1 VKMMSR
7 IPRLAYIVSMVNGLE
22 PFIYR
27 EVEGL
32 YNKGLKVK
40 LFATKFK
47 KNDIYSPKKEWEYY
61 RFRTLNVVLLFP
73 LFFITSPVRYFL
85 ILLEALKYATLP
97 DFMIAL
103 YYANIMKRIGIQK
116 IHCHFGDRKLFIGYF
131 CKRILNLPLSVTIH
145 AHEFVT
151 NPNFKMFKH
160 AIKQCDTAIAV
171 SEQNRTILEKEYSVP
186 SEKIK
191 VVKLFIDME
200 KFADSD
206 MKRILWVGRF
216 VSEKRLDILLES
228 IKLLNRDD
236 VQLIIVGF
244 GPENPAEIAA
254 EKGIAGKVIV
264 FGKLDQRQL
273 SFFYQNCD
281 IFCLSSERE
290 GIPVVLMEAM
300 AVGMPIVATDVGAV
314 KELVKGGILIKPNDP
329 KALAEGLNMLIDNPG
344 LRKSMGEK
352 NKKIVE
358 VLHSKKN
365 LDTLYDILTAE

>member
-1 VKMMSR
+1 MKINKTSK
-7 IPRLAYIVSMVNGLE
+7 IAYIVSMINGFE

-27 EVEGL
+27 EVDEL
-32 YNKGLKVK
+32 YKKGLKIV

-47 KNDIYSPKKEWEYY
+47 GNDIYSPKKEWEYY
-61 RFRTLNVVLLFP
+61 RFQILKVILLFP
-73 LFFITSPVRYFL
+73 FLFIMSPLRNLF
-85 ILLEALKYATLP
+85 ILLEAFKYSTLS

-103 YYANIMKRIGIQK
+103 YYARIMKRIGIKK

-145 AHEFVT
+145 AHEFIT
-151 NPNFKMFKH
+151 NPNFKMFRH
-160 AIKQCDTAIAV
+160 ALKLCDLVIAV

-191 VVKLFIDME
+191 VVKLFIDQG
-200 KFADSD
+200 KYDYGD
-206 MKRILWVGRF
+206 KKRILWVGRF
-216 VSEKRLDILLES
+216 VSEKRFDILLES

-236 VQLIIVGF
+236 VQLVIVGF
-244 GPENPAEIAA
+244 GPENPTEIAK
-254 EKGIAGKVIV
+254 EKGIADKVLV
-264 FGKLDQRQL
+264 FDKMDQRQL
-273 SFFYQNCD
+273 GFFYYKCD

-300 AVGMPIVATDVGAV
+300 AAGMPVVSTDVGAV
-314 KELVKGGILIKPNDP
+314 KELVKDGILVKPNDP
-329 KALAEGLNMLIDNPG
+329 MALAKGLNMLLDNPE

-352 NKKIVE
+352 NRKIVE

-365 LDTLYDILTAE
+365 LDALYDILTAE